1 MFKLPLASLCC
12 RFSVQQSHTITY
24 KLAILNQEI
33 ARQRIAHWSNLT
45 ILSKSSGERWQWYI
59 RMSRD
64 NLPSKSS
71 AIITHYMNIIFLVF
85 FLLSKIELDLRQ
97 SFFIIRSF
105 FFSNFILS
113 KYHVVLFSFF
123 IKIIQS
129 QLN

>member
-1 MFKLPLASLCC
+1 MVYWLYNPTPNHKDAWIFKLPLASLCC
-12 RFSVQQSHTITY
+12 RFSVKQSHTITY

-71 AIITHYMNIIFLVF
+71 AIITHYMNIIFF
-85 FLLSKIELDLRQ
+85 GILSSLKDWTGFEAK
-97 SFFIIRSF
+97 F
-105 FFSNFILS
+105 FFYNKILLLLKLYS
-113 KYHVVLFSFF
+113 L
-123 IKIIQS
+123 
-129 QLN
+129 